1 MANINQISL
10 KVCGNPDANSGFQ
23 TMAIFNS
30 PSIEIKDN
38 FYTGFDAN
46 SYFFTIKIEKNQVVY
61 KLVKNNVSSIGASR
75 QGSLVIGIAI
85 PKGYKLDKCI
95 SPYDVLIELKNRF
108 LALFMTCKDPATEK
122 YEFNTIR
129 VQPNILND
137 VAGSYSLVPVQMPYR
152 AMSVGAP
159 IGYLTATEEQIK
171 LLLND
176 VQYPAFTKFG
186 EIVVAAS
193 VQGTNYTP
201 IPNISI
207 PRMPKY
213 SIYDDG
219 VLQPIVVSDPK
230 KRLTVKGTGDT
241 RFFEN
246 ESLTFTLEELLNGES
261 VPNVSIDIENESINV
276 SSKAL
281 KIPITRK
288 INVVFVPK
296 EAETYFFTRRNEWG
310 LFYGNQQIRLAKDLS
325 FVLTGEEVKILYN
338 IQNFRI
344 QQSRKDQY
352 EARVSSVSSNEISI
366 SAEKVRRPVDPTG
379 GTGKTGGGIVQTPS
393 INAYEVLLTLDQAYK
408 RSRCS
413 VQFFNSEGVLYQST
427 TALFEI
433 DNDGNH
439 IARIYVPKSWSGCNV
454 QVRLKY
460 KNEYWNS
467 NNYLG
472 RDNNGV
478 IELRDKDFS
487 RKSIGFFSKHSRG
500 IAISLLMLLS
510 LLLGAAIGTYVAKN
524 YVGTSDEQKDSV
536 SCNIC
541 NIEFKSQSELDNH
554 NSSVHSG
561 EEEVPGGEAKVNPI
575 NNTKVKCDNCGMEF
589 PDDSELEAH
598 KGTCSQ
604 NVRCNESDKMLDSSS
619 ELADHKASV
628 HPVVSFD
635 CKTCRMT
642 FTTQAELNQHIQDA
656 HSPQNCDLCSQPFA
670 GKKALDQH
678 KKEKHHFECSQCGPD
693 VCFITEA
700 RLKAHKGKNHVK
712 DNDRNH
718 RER

>member
-61 KLVKNNVSSIGASR
+61 KLVKNNVSSLGASR

-108 LALFMTCKDPATEK
+108 LALCMTCKDPATEK

-201 IPNISI
+201 IPNIAI
-207 PRMPKY
+207 PRKPEY
-213 SIYDDG
+213 SIYYDG
-219 VLQPIVVSDPK
+219 VLQPEVVSDPK
-230 KRLTVKGTGDT
+230 KLLTVNGTGDT

-246 ESLTFTLEELLNGES
+246 DSLMFTLEELLNGES
-261 VPNVSIDIENESINV
+261 VPHVSIDIANEIINV
-276 SSKAL
+276 SCKAL
-281 KIPITRK
+281 IKPITRK

-310 LFYGNQQIRLAKDLS
+310 LFYGNQQICLAKDLS
-325 FVLTGEEVKILYN
+325 FVLTGEEVKILDN

-344 QQSRKDQY
+344 QQSRKDKY
-352 EARVSSVSSNEISI
+352 EAKVSSVSSNEIRI
-366 SAEKVRRPVDPTG
+366 SAEKIRRTVGPI
-379 GTGKTGGGIVQTPS
+379 GGGGRIGGVVQATNNV
-393 INAYEVLLTLDQAYK
+393 NAYEVQLTMKQLYNSRGYYK
-408 RSRCS
+408 
-413 VQFFNSEGVLYQST
+413 VELFNVDKVLQST
-427 TALFEI
+427 KVSFNGADTAQIFI
-433 DNDGNH
+433 PKTWSPST
-439 IARIYVPKSWSGCNV
+439 IYARIKSKDKCWESHNP
-454 QVRLKY
+454 
-460 KNEYWNS
+460 
-467 NNYLG
+467 LG
-472 RDNNGV
+472 RDVNGI
-478 IELRDKDFS
+478 IELKDGDFNQ
-487 RKSIGFFSKHSRG
+487 KSVGFFIKHSRG
-500 IAISLLMLLS
+500 IVISILILLS
-510 LLLGAAIGTYVAKN
+510 LIAGAAIGAYVAKN
-524 YVGTSDEQKDSV
+524 YFGTSTDNNEHAK
-536 SCNIC
+536 CNIC
-541 NIEFKSQSELDNH
+541 NVEFMTKEDLDNH
-554 NSSVHSG
+554 MSLENSDK
-561 EEEVPGGEAKVNPI
+561 GGTAVDT
-575 NNTKVKCDNCGMEF
+575 NNERTLTCLDCGNGPF
-589 PDDSELEAH
+589 NQAELNAH
-598 KGTCSQ
+598 KSTCPKKVECSECGERFASDSQ
-604 NVRCNESDKMLDSSS
+604 
-619 ELADHKASV
+619 LAAHKASV
-628 HPVVSFD
+628 HPKVNFD
-635 CKTCRMT
+635 CETCGRTFPNREKLNAHIQTEHSVKTCEVCGQT
-642 FTTQAELNQHIQDA
+642 FNDKNSLNKHI
-656 HSPQNCDLCSQPFA
+656 
-670 GKKALDQH
+670 
-678 KKEKHHFECSQCGPD
+678 KENHHFECNECGKD
-693 VCFITEA
+693 VWYKTKE
-700 RLKAHKGKNHVK
+700 LLEAHKKRDFVK
-712 DNDRNH
+712 GTNRKH
-718 RER
+718 RR

>member
-61 KLVKNNVSSIGASR
+61 KLVKNNVSSLGASR

-108 LALFMTCKDPATEK
+108 LALCMTCKDPATEK

-201 IPNISI
+201 IPNIAI
-207 PRMPKY
+207 PRKPEY
-213 SIYDDG
+213 SIYYDG
-219 VLQPIVVSDPK
+219 VLQPEVVSDPK
-230 KRLTVKGTGDT
+230 KLLTVNGTGDT

-246 ESLTFTLEELLNGES
+246 DSLMFTLEELLNGES
-261 VPNVSIDIENESINV
+261 VPNVSIDIANEIINV
-276 SSKAL
+276 SCKAL
-281 KIPITRK
+281 IKPITRK

-325 FVLTGEEVKILYN
+325 FVLTGEEVKILDN

-379 GTGKTGGGIVQTPS
+379 GTGKTGGGIVQIPS

-413 VQFFNSEGVLYQST
+413 VQFFNSEGVLLQST
-427 TALFEI
+427 TALFARG
-433 DNDGNH
+433 NDGNH
-439 IARIYVPKSWSGCNV
+439 IARVYVPKSWSGCNV

-472 RDNNGV
+472 RDINGV

-487 RKSIGFFSKHSRG
+487 RKSIGFYSKHSRE
-500 IAISLLMLLS
+500 IVLSTIFLLG
-510 LLLGAAIGTYVAKN
+510 LLLGAAGMYF
-524 YVGTSDEQKDSV
+524 GKDFLGSKETNNAETDTI
-536 SCNIC
+536 SCTECGKIC
-541 NIEFKSQSELDNH
+541 ADQEELIHHMSEAHPDNGDTAVDTDNKRPLTCPDCGDGPFNQAELNAHKSTCPKKVECSEC
-554 NSSVHSG
+554 G
-561 EEEVPGGEAKVNPI
+561 ERFAS
-575 NNTKVKCDNCGMEF
+575 
-589 PDDSELEAH
+589 DSELRTHKETYHNAVVASSFKCDKCNLEFTSAKSLRAH
-598 KGTCSQ
+598 KNKVHDPKVCKYCS
-604 NVRCNESDKMLDSSS
+604 NT
-619 ELADHKASV
+619 
-628 HPVVSFD
+628 FD
-635 CKTCRMT
+635 DQTALTAHVQAKHHFECKECGSNTY
-642 FTTQAELNQHIQDA
+642 FATQAELNKHM
-656 HSPQNCDLCSQPFA
+656 
-670 GKKALDQH
+670 KK
-678 KKEKHHFECSQCGPD
+678 KH
-693 VCFITEA
+693 
-700 RLKAHKGKNHVK
+700 
-712 DNDRNH
+712 
-718 RER
+718 ER

>member
-10 KVCGNPDANSGFQ
+10 KVCGNPDANGGFQ
-23 TMAIFNS
+23 PMVIFNS

-61 KLVKNNVSSIGASR
+61 KLIKNNVSSLGASR

-85 PKGYKLDKCI
+85 PKGYKLDAGI
-95 SPYDVLIELKNRF
+95 SPYTVLIELKNRF
-108 LALFMTCKDPATEK
+108 LALCMTCKDPATEK
-122 YEFNTIR
+122 YEFNSNR
-129 VQPNILND
+129 VSPNILD
-137 VAGSYSLVPVQMPYR
+137 DIASSYSLVPVQAPYR
-152 AMSVGAP
+152 TMSTGAP
-159 IGYLTATEEQIK
+159 IAYVTITEDKIEQLMK
-171 LLLND
+171 D
-176 VQYPAFTKFG
+176 VHYPAFVKYS
-186 EIVVAAS
+186 EIVVANS
-193 VQGTNYTP
+193 VGSTSYAP
-201 IPNISI
+201 ISNLPI
-207 PRMPKY
+207 PRMVEY

-230 KRLTVKGTGDT
+230 KLLTVKGKGDPKYY
-241 RFFEN
+241 EN
-246 ESLTFTLEELLNGES
+246 DTLMFTLEELLKGEK
-261 VPNVSIDIENESINV
+261 VPNVTLDRANEIINV

-281 KIPITRK
+281 VKPITRK
-288 INVVFVPK
+288 INVVFVP
-296 EAETYFFTRRNEWG
+296 EESETYFFTKTNEWG
-310 LFYGNQQIRLAKDLS
+310 LYYDNQQIRLANDLS
-325 FVLTGEEVKILYN
+325 FVLTGEEIKILNN

-379 GTGKTGGGIVQTPS
+379 GTGKTGGGIVQIPS

-413 VQFFNSEGVLYQST
+413 VQFFNSEGVLLQST
-427 TALFEI
+427 TALFAR

-439 IARIYVPKSWSGCNV
+439 IARVYVPKSWSGCNV

-472 RDNNGV
+472 RDINGV

-500 IAISLLMLLS
+500 IVISLLMLLN
-510 LLLGAAIGTYVAKN
+510 LLLGAAIGTFVAKN
-524 YVGTSDEQKDSV
+524 YLGTSDEQKDSV
-536 SCNIC
+536 RCNIC
-541 NIEFKSQSELDNH
+541 NMEFDSQDELNSH
-554 NSSVHSG
+554 NSSIHPGGGDVS
-561 EEEVPGGEAKVNPI
+561 GGEAKVDSI
-575 NNTKVKCDNCGMEF
+575 NNIKVQCDNCGKEF
-589 PDDSELEAH
+589 PNYSELEAH
-598 KGTCSQ
+598 KETCSQ
-604 NVRCNESDKMLDSSS
+604 KVRCNECDEMFDSNSK
-619 ELADHKASV
+619 LAAHKASV

-635 CKTCRMT
+635 CETCRKT
-642 FTTQAELNQHIQDA
+642 FTTRAKLNQHIKDA
-656 HSPQNCDLCSQPFA
+656 HSPQICNLCNQKFA
-670 GKKALDQH
+670 DKKALTQH
-678 KKEKHHFECSQCGPD
+678 KRRKHHFECSECGPG
-693 VCFITEA
+693 VWFETEA
-700 RLKAHKGKNHVK
+700 KLNAHKAIKHVK